1 MQIYA
6 QLEYIFRI
14 LNIDL
19 FDDRL
24 PVPAFTFFS
33 SQKKNGWYFKEK
45 KVQYV
50 ISINEEELEKDVK
63 EIVQNMLH
71 CMVHEYCKVFS
82 ISDTSRNGRY
92 HNKRFGECAKA
103 HGLIIEHD
111 SKEGIVTTGITPE
124 VENVI
129 NHKLFDVREKMDTAL
144 KAEREK
150 REKRFERRQE
160 NIISSYSCI
169 WECPICHAK
178 AKASYNAK
186 LICGYCLVPMNRI

>member
-6 QLEYIFRI
+6 QLEHIFRI

-71 CMVHEYCKVFS
+71 CMVHEYCRIFS
-82 ISDTSRNGRY
+82 VPDTSRNGRY
-92 HNKRFGECAKA
+92 HNKRFGKCAEA
-103 HGLIIEHD
+103 HGLVIEYNK
-111 SKEGIVTTGITPE
+111 KEGFVTVGITME
-124 VENVI
+124 VEDIVNK
-129 NHKLFDVREKMDTAL
+129 KLSDIKEKIDVAVKS
-144 KAEREK
+144 ERDK
-150 REKRFERRQE
+150 RNKRYERKKE
-160 NIISSYSCI
+160 NIIAAYTYI
-169 WECPICHAK
+169 WECPLCHAK
-178 AKASYNAK
+178 AKSSYNAK
-186 LICGYCLVPMNRI
+186 LICGYCLVAMNRI